1 MAEQYCSAGVLP
13 APFNTLPFPEAAT
26 SVMLFTSFNMDRS
39 CLQPSSINYFA
50 HLSRLIASHNLLNHS
65 YIACNCNCVFAE
77 NNAACYYANLR
88 GPLFN
93 ECFLS
98 KSSLWIRTRHSMR
111 RLVSSEPMHVYA
123 LFTVFSWCSHASCKV
138 LCVLLWHN
146 GFTLWLL
153 FNPAYCFGCSTPR
166 PSTGTCGQVA
176 DPSGECGALIGDGD
190 SCRLVLTWNN
200 NCNSPQHPLLFW
212 FSQGGHWWVAPPP
225 HKCPIKA
232 ATFYADACEI
242 PIWRDSSHS

>member
-1 MAEQYCSAGVLP
+1 MNFFPKWFILGRQCVPVRPWHWRRRQLTRHCDVCKLSCLCIGLGHVRCDGGTVLQCRC
-13 APFNTLPFPEAAT
+13 APRPPPSFPRAAT

-138 LCVLLWHN
+138 LCVLL
-146 GFTLWLL
+146 
-153 FNPAYCFGCSTPR
+153 
-166 PSTGTCGQVA
+166 V
-176 DPSGECGALIGDGD
+176 
-190 SCRLVLTWNN
+190 
-200 NCNSPQHPLLFW
+200 
-212 FSQGGHWWVAPPP
+212 
-225 HKCPIKA
+225 
-232 ATFYADACEI
+232 
-242 PIWRDSSHS
+242 